1 MRESLSLCEKDLVS
15 GSLAMASAPMV
26 IYTKK
31 SKSAE
36 MTSDLPFN
44 PKNDSVTHSSS
55 YAPTIIISPASESN
69 LREDT
74 VGEEKSGCQDSRNLM
89 FNLTNI
95 NCPAELMEGM
105 ERFLT

>member
-1 MRESLSLCEKDLVS
+1 MRESLSLCERDLVS
-15 GSLAMASAPMV
+15 GSLATASCA
-26 IYTKK
+26 KK
-31 SKSAE
+31 SRSAE

-55 YAPTIIISPASESN
+55 YTPTIIISPSSGSN
-69 LREDT
+69 MREDT
-74 VGEEKSGCQDSRNLM
+74 KVGEEKSGCRDLM

-95 NCPAELMEGM
+95 NCPAELMESM

>member
-1 MRESLSLCEKDLVS
+1 MRESLSLCEQDLVS

-26 IYTKK
+26 ICTKK
-31 SKSAE
+31 SRSAE

-44 PKNDSVTHSSS
+44 PNKDSVVHSSS
-55 YAPTIIISPASESN
+55 YTPTIIISPASEGN

-74 VGEEKSGCQDSRNLM
+74 VGEEKSGSQDLM